1 MGNANFIYDEDASY
15 VNRLK
20 EGDAKAYEYLFKK
33 YYAALCA
40 YARRYVE
47 LEYVEDIADDCMTWL
62 WEKRASLDIRC
73 TFRQYIFSM
82 VYHRSIKVA
91 VDQNIADKTAA
102 YLADYRMRHKLD
114 DNDFLLEQE
123 LRSRI
128 RMSLDS
134 LPDTYREAFI
144 RHRFEGK
151 SYKEI
156 AELCGMSVKTVDY
169 RIQQALKRLRKD
181 LKDYLPAITLAIVM
195 GYLECDASL
204 FSSRPSMD
212 FRNVVTRSTDA
223 RYCSVNV

>member
-1 MGNANFIYDEDASY
+1 
-15 VNRLK
+15 
-20 EGDAKAYEYLFKK
+20 
-33 YYAALCA
+33 
-40 YARRYVE
+40 
-47 LEYVEDIADDCMTWL
+47 
-62 WEKRASLDIRC
+62 
-73 TFRQYIFSM
+73 
-82 VYHRSIKVA
+82 
-91 VDQNIADKTAA
+91 
-102 YLADYRMRHKLD
+102 MRHKLD
-114 DNDFLLEQE
+114 GNDFLLEQE

-181 LKDYLPAITLAIVM
+181 LQDYFPAVTLAIVM
-195 GYLECDASL
+195 SYLECDASQ
-204 FSSRPSMD
+204 FSFRPSMD
-212 FRNVVTRSTDA
+212 FRNVVTRSTDV